1 MQRRLVEEL
10 KELED
15 GIQSIKKS
23 YMGIHSILNRLLAVG
38 DKAFEV
44 TFKDIKYDFIYPS
57 DQSEKIEM
65 DNLRKKLLS
74 EIFKECCQQMIDGKD
89 VWWMVTAFASGID
102 TLDMQIEIVKED
114 VTNRVDENGERI
126 TALPLDE
133 SNYQVSQEMEY
144 DKPDQA
150 LDL

>member
-15 GIQSIKKS
+15 GIQSIMDS
-23 YMGIHSILNRLLAVG
+23 YVDIYSIVDRLLATG
-38 DKAFEV
+38 DKSFEV
-44 TFKDIKYDFIYPS
+44 TFKGVSYNFIYPS
-57 DQSEKIEM
+57 DQTEKIEM

-74 EIFKECCQQMIDGKD
+74 EIFKECFDQMVDGKD
-89 VWWMVTAFASGID
+89 PWWIITAFASGID

-114 VTNRVDENGERI
+114 VVNRVDENGERI

-133 SNYQVSQEMEY
+133 NNYQVKLEREN

>member
-15 GIQSIKKS
+15 GIQSIMDS
-23 YMGIHSILNRLLAVG
+23 YVDIYSIVDRLLATG
-38 DKAFEV
+38 DKSFEV
-44 TFKDIKYDFIYPS
+44 NFKGVSYNFIYPS

-74 EIFKECCQQMIDGKD
+74 EIFKECFNQMVDGKD
-89 VWWMVTAFASGID
+89 PWWMVTAFASGVD

-114 VTNRVDENGERI
+114 IINRVDENGERI
-126 TALPLDE
+126 TALPLDMD
-133 SNYQVSQEMEY
+133 NYQIKQEMEY